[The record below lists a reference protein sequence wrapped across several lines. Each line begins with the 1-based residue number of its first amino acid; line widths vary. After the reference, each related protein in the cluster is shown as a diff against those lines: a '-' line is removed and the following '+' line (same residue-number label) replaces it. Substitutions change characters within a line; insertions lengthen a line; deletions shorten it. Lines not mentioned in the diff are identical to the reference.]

1 MAKSRATVR
10 AMILRRLLKERKIGS
25 QDELVSLLAQEGH
38 RVTQATVSRD
48 LSALGAEKQ
57 MGASGEFYAL
67 PDERAPKKLF
77 ELARRMR
84 EFVVDMGSSANSV
97 VLKTPPG
104 AGGTVAA
111 ALDGADL
118 EEVLGSVTGDDTVLV
133 ITRDPNGGEALVH
146 RLRSIMET
154 SP

>member
-1 MAKSRATVR
+1 MAKNRAPAR
-10 AMILRRLLKERKIGS
+10 LMIVRRLLGELEVGS
-25 QDELVSLLAQEGH
+25 QEQLVELLAAEGH

-48 LSALGAEKQ
+48 LSALGAEKRT
-57 MGASGEFYAL
+57 GKNGEHYVL
-67 PDERAPKKLF
+67 PDEKTPRKLA

-84 EFVVDMGSSANSV
+84 EFVVEMGFSANNV

-111 ALDGADL
+111 ALDGAALDG
-118 EEVLGSVTGDDTVLV
+118 VLGSISGDDTVLIV
-133 ITRDPNGGEALVH
+133 TRDPAGGEDMVRQLKEI
-146 RLRSIMET
+146 LET